1 MQTVL
6 IVAHIIIALFLITVI
21 LFQRTS
27 SDGLQGLGSSAGAGG
42 VMSPAASANFMTRLT
57 AILATVFIINCL
69 VLANLATSHS
79 KTSILDKVTTEQK
92 VDKKEIQKKL
102 PIAE

>member
-6 IVAHIIIALFLITVI
+6 IIVHIIIAVFLIAAI

-27 SDGLQGLGSSAGAGG
+27 SDGLQGLGSSAGVGG
-42 VMSPAASANFMTRLT
+42 MMSPASSANFMTRLT
-57 AILATVFIINCL
+57 GILATVFMINCL
-69 VLANLATSHS
+69 ILANLATSHS
-79 KTSILDKVTTEQK
+79 KTSITDKITTEQK
-92 VDKKEIQKKL
+92 VDNIGTQKKL

>member
-1 MQTVL
+1 
-6 IVAHIIIALFLITVI
+6 
-21 LFQRTS
+21 
-27 SDGLQGLGSSAGAGG
+27 
-42 VMSPAASANFMTRLT
+42 
-57 AILATVFIINCL
+57 L